1 MPVNKLLT
9 GLLGALVAVGQL
21 PAATNAVVQATN
33 AAVTARDANDP
44 VEKEYKKLMEDDDAA
59 QSEVDTWLRDNEKF
73 TAQGA
78 GVPSAELSRRIRE
91 RFMPIRSAYEDFI
104 RRHPEHARARLAYG
118 SFLNDLQDEEG
129 AQEQWEKALA
139 LNPNDPAAYNNL
151 ANHYSHSGSIKKA
164 FEYYAKASELNPR
177 ESLYYHN
184 LGTAVFL
191 FRKDAQEFYGITEQ
205 QVFDKALQLYSQA
218 LKLDPQN
225 FPLAMDVAQT
235 YYGINP
241 LRTNDA
247 LRAWTNTLAIAQ
259 NEVERESV
267 YLHLARFKLIAGRF
281 AEARAHLNCVTN
293 ETYNELK
300 SRLARNL
307 KEQDKQAQQVTN
319 APPPKAGQK

>member
-9 GLLGALVAVGQL
+9 GLLGALVSVGQL

-129 AQEQWEKALA
+129 A
-139 LNPNDPAAYNNL
+139 
-151 ANHYSHSGSIKKA
+151 
-164 FEYYAKASELNPR
+164 
-177 ESLYYHN
+177 
-184 LGTAVFL
+184 
-191 FRKDAQEFYGITEQ
+191 
-205 QVFDKALQLYSQA
+205 
-218 LKLDPQN
+218 
-225 FPLAMDVAQT
+225 
-235 YYGINP
+235 
-241 LRTNDA
+241 
-247 LRAWTNTLAIAQ
+247 
-259 NEVERESV
+259 
-267 YLHLARFKLIAGRF
+267 
-281 AEARAHLNCVTN
+281 
-293 ETYNELK
+293 
-300 SRLARNL
+300 
-307 KEQDKQAQQVTN
+307 
-319 APPPKAGQK
+319 